1 MALPF
6 KRVDSDVAPAYAMY
20 GKLRNRADFL
30 RVNANH
36 PVITEFDA
44 LIQRTL
50 ERLAAEQRWFAQYDA
65 HAPVE
70 LQYVSR
76 DARHIFVGILAPSMD
91 LSGRRYPLLAG
102 VILPQDAIAGS
113 LHTAP
118 IAYEVFFDGL
128 RDQVLSAIENSVEAL
143 SCVQFLESQSQSRD
157 AAVADLELAQRVVR
171 LHMRNTSVERLRE
184 LIAEDSRALRL
195 EQMLLNLLFY
205 RTFLRRFANPS
216 TNLAFLLPL
225 PIERGEQALIASTW
239 LSVLNAMGQEQ
250 HADGGWRGNY
260 FIVRHE
266 GRAALAA
273 CFSSIHDRI
282 ASVMLGSKP
291 DPSLLLDLENEQ
303 DAWKCHRLYA
313 EVSYALDRLLADPS
327 LTVDAL
333 CDFLADVAAQLGKG
347 G

>member
-1 MALPF
+1 MVLPF
-6 KRVDSDVAPAYAMY
+6 KRVDSEIVPTYAVY

-30 RVNANH
+30 RVNASH

-50 ERLAAEQRWFAQYDA
+50 ERLAADPDWLAQYDA
-65 HAPVE
+65 NAPVE
-70 LQYVSR
+70 FQYASD
-76 DARHIFVGILAPSMD
+76 DARHVFVGVLAPGID
-91 LSGRRYPLLAG
+91 LAGRRYPLLAG
-102 VILPQDAIAGS
+102 VILPRDATAGN

-128 RDQVLSAIENSVEAL
+128 REQVLTAIENSVEAL

-157 AAVADLELAQRVVR
+157 AAVADFELARRVVR
-171 LHMRNTSVERLRE
+171 LHMRNTSIERLRK
-184 LIAEDSRALRL
+184 LLAAGGRGVRL
-195 EQMLLNLLFY
+195 EQLLLNLLFY

-225 PIERGEQALIASTW
+225 PAERGEQALIASTW
-239 LSVLNAMGQEQ
+239 LAVLNALGQE
-250 HADGGWRGNY
+250 HEDGGWRGNY
-260 FIVRHE
+260 FILRHQ

-273 CFSSIHDRI
+273 CFASMHDKI
-282 ASVMLGSKP
+282 TSFMLGGVT

-303 DAWKCHRLYA
+303 EAWMRHPLYA

-327 LTVDAL
+327 LSVDAL
-333 CDFLADVAAQLGKG
+333 CDFLADVGRQLGKG